1 MAVIAESDR
10 PGAGIFFVMLGMA
23 SISVQDVLIKS
34 LSDGYPL
41 HQIVFTRSLIG
52 LCFTLMLVQMEGGW
66 RILRTPHWRIHLAR
80 GGLVI
85 CANMLYF
92 TALASMTL
100 AEATALYFVAPL
112 FITILSV
119 VVLKESVGLHRVTGI
134 VIGFI
139 GVLVVVRPGSGIF
152 GLIALLPM
160 LAAFSYAMMSVL
172 TRKIGVA
179 DKASCMAFY
188 IQVVFLVFS
197 IIFGLAF
204 GDGRY
209 GRSGDPS
216 IDFLL
221 RAWVW
226 PPMDDAI
233 LLGICGVTVAITG
246 YCLSQAYRL
255 AHAGLVAP
263 FEYVALPLAVLWGI
277 TFFDEYPDV
286 WTVAGIL
293 LIIASGLYITWRE
306 TVRRRW
312 IAARVPA
319 RPESAP

>member
-1 MAVIAESDR
+1 MTVIAGSDR
-10 PGAGIFFVMLGMA
+10 PGAGIFFIVLGMA

-52 LCFTLMLVQMEGGW
+52 LCFTLILVQIEGGW

-85 CANMLYF
+85 IANMLYF
-92 TALASMTL
+92 VALASMTL

-119 VVLKESVGLHRVTGI
+119 LILKESVGLHRVTGI
-134 VIGFI
+134 IIGFV

-188 IQVVFLVFS
+188 IQIVFLVFS

-204 GDGRY
+204 GDGRH
-209 GRSGDPS
+209 GSSGDPS

-221 RAWVW
+221 RAWAW
-226 PPMDDAI
+226 PPMEDAI
-233 LLGICGVTVAITG
+233 LLGSCGVTVAITG

-263 FEYVALPLAVLWGI
+263 FEYVAMPLAVIWGI
-277 TFFDEYPDV
+277 AFFGEYPDS
-286 WTVAGIL
+286 WTITGIL

-306 TVRRRW
+306 TVRRRLL
-312 IAARVPA
+312 AAQVPA
-319 RPESAP
+319 RAEASP